1 MSESRHNI
9 TDLLK
14 KSYFWDIAVTPGK
27 PVSERLVVERTFNFG
42 TVAEVALVMN
52 YYGREEV
59 ERILLNL
66 NYLDPR
72 TLNFVARFFDR
83 PKSDFKCYTR
93 KQLTVQHWDY

>member
-1 MSESRHNI
+1 MSDSQQNI

-14 KSYFWDIAVTPGK
+14 KNYFWDVDVTSGK
-27 PVSERLVVERTFNFG
+27 KISDRIVVERIFNFG
-42 TVAEVALVMN
+42 TLREIALVMS

-66 NYLDPR
+66 NFLDPR
-72 TLNFVARFFDR
+72 TLNFVSKFFNLQKR
-83 PKSDFKCYTR
+83 DFKCYKR

>member
-1 MSESRHNI
+1 MR
-9 TDLLK
+9 
-14 KSYFWDIAVTPGK
+14 
-27 PVSERLVVERTFNFG
+27 
-42 TVAEVALVMN
+42 

-66 NYLDPR
+66 NFLDPK
-72 TLNFVARFFDR
+72 TLNFVSKFFNR

>member
-1 MSESRHNI
+1 MSESLQNI

-14 KSYFWDIAVTPGK
+14 KNYFWDIAVIPGK
-27 PVSERLVVERTFNFG
+27 PVSKRLVVERIFNFG
-42 TVAEVALVMN
+42 TVAEIALVMR

-66 NYLDPR
+66 NFLDPK
-72 TLNFVARFFDR
+72 TLNFVSKFFNR
-83 PKSDFKCYTR
+83 PKRDFKCYTR

>member
-1 MSESRHNI
+1 MSDSQQNI

-14 KSYFWDIAVTPGK
+14 KSYFWDVDVTRGK
-27 PVSERLVVERTFNFG
+27 TVSDRLVVERIFNFG
-42 TVAEVALVMN
+42 TLTEIALVMR

-66 NYLDPR
+66 NFLDPR
-72 TLNFVARFFDR
+72 TLNFVSKYFNR
-83 PKSDFKCYTR
+83 PKKDFKCYTR